1 MAGEPEST
9 QRNPYLHHHEC
20 LLPASIVQIT
30 AGEWSKAILLFE
42 SVSLGCSKRDGK
54 TELDLEVKF
63 SATIRN
69 LIVTQCYTMR
79 EPG

>member
-42 SVSLGCSKRDGK
+42 SVRDGK